1 MAYKSKSRLL
11 QIWSKL
17 PVTKTAS
24 GYCHFFEYIIYCK
37 HLGNMETYN
46 CVDKYIRFSQ
56 QKATLT
62 PAISDNARSKILEW
76 WKEAYLEALVR
87 IYPTIYL
94 RELQALLA
102 GDFNLAP
109 RDFPTIARLLTA
121 LRISR
126 KKCVHVATERFSPY
140 NRHCRQLFFQWRR
153 TIDPSRVH
161 FFDETSFNYE
171 TDKQGIRANRS
182 RGAMP
187 FLSPKEQSSEWK
199 GFRLWCLRFH
209 RRSASSYSCCWK
221 FYIRHCS

>member
-24 GYCHFFEYIIYCK
+24 GYCHLIHY
-37 HLGNMETYN
+37 LL
-46 CVDKYIRFSQ
+46 Q
-56 QKATLT
+56 T
-62 PAISDNARSKILEW
+62 PRESA
-76 WKEAYLEALVR
+76 EAYLEALVR

-109 RDFPTIARLLTA
+109 RDVPSSPTIARLLTA
-121 LRISR
+121 LRITR

-153 TIDPSRVH
+153 KIDPSCVY
-161 FFDETSFNYE
+161 FFDETSFNCE
-171 TDKQGIRANRS
+171 TDNREY
-182 RGAMP
+182 G
-187 FLSPKEQSSEWK
+187 
-199 GFRLWCLRFH
+199 
-209 RRSASSYSCCWK
+209 
-221 FYIRHCS
+221 

>member
-37 HLGNMETYN
+37 HLENTETYN
-46 CVDKYIRFSQ
+46 CVDKYIRFFQ

-62 PAISDNARSKILEW
+62 PAIRDNASPKKMEW

-109 RDFPTIARLLTA
+109 RDVPSSPTIARLLTA
-121 LRISR
+121 LRITR

-153 TIDPSRVH
+153 TIDPSRVY
-161 FFDETSFNYE
+161 FFDETSFNFE
-171 TDKQGIRANRS
+171 TGNRECVAS
-182 RGAMP
+182 RW
-187 FLSPKEQSSEWK
+187 LS
-199 GFRLWCLRFH
+199 
-209 RRSASSYSCCWK
+209 
-221 FYIRHCS
+221 I